1 MSASNT
7 YLSLI
12 QILICQTKV
21 ENQLTKRPP
30 TGYQRK
36 PNQTKPKQEAE
47 SFFLLVWV
55 SRIPFSFPCNF
66 HTLKIHKKPTLLP
79 KLEYPIPKGRK
90 PNFKFISIYVYA
102 AGFPLKMVQR
112 KVPNKLGIQADHV
125 KSDKLLG
132 NLKAS
137 SSQYQDGKNRGTDMK
152 KKMKKS
158 RSIKLS
164 DIDNLRST
172 PFKRNLSQ
180 PGKPPPL
187 YVCATAATPQ
197 KQQPVIK
204 GTDGSPNYMKS
215 TTCFDAR
222 KEQSQV
228 SLRNTQTGSE
238 IKNPSRRNSSISKLS
253 SASGNKPARALTRT
267 SSLKLMRTLTKTPS
281 FKPARASAKK
291 SSRVV
296 LCADLKAQRSTCSST
311 LKESKFPSYLM
322 LNPGGTESE
331 GTSVKKVCPYTYCSL
346 NGHHHAPLP
355 SLKCFLSARRR
366 LLKTQ
371 KSMKM
376 EALSPRRAKPSSEG
390 LEEIGTAKV
399 VFDDKPAF
407 QEADIVSL
415 TPPPLLQDT
424 GMDFFI
430 EIFAKGKNDES
441 EAIEKGTHG
450 DKEEIIDAAGKVE
463 DQNDSMSSIDRGDE
477 AVGEHGDK
485 QEVAEIF
492 SDGSEQFEVDFEEK
506 LEQYKDATATEMDI
520 TKSFPEEQAENEDED
535 YPPILAQEK
544 KTPVSFCNGSNVEGE
559 WVASSEVDEVGSEAT
574 DMEWE
579 EGHLS
584 DSELDSESHVNVGC
598 FLDIKNPDSQNE
610 YLISSDDIASSCS
623 EEIMADE
630 ILLELVAEESACS
643 EEKSDDGDSELDCM
657 HQDSEIHESSQV
669 SKSLCY
675 NQLSLTEDACQD
687 LKAEEEESGKTET
700 KSISTEKPS
709 ASMEEP
715 NMEPIA
721 NGEDSQ
727 EKNRDMEAENVIREI
742 DHQLGDEETI
752 HARKETDEA
761 LNDEQEHQT
770 LQDDLDGMEEKEQA
784 DADKILGHK
793 MTEPC
798 QPEDTAGDCNSS
810 EEIDDKSFSD
820 ETQNNPSDGHSKGSV
835 VVEEENLEKDEGEAK
850 KLRIS
855 SSMYAEEQSDP
866 RIYKISTVEN
876 SIEEVDN
883 MEMDEKNS
891 DAANLSTAVNGIT
904 SPQMESTFFHAGTNS
919 TKELPDN
926 CSNRKWTI
934 RSKRPIKEEE
944 ELRQFNPR
952 DPNYL
957 PLVPDPEAEK
967 VDLRH
972 QMMDD
977 RKNAEEWMI
986 DHALQR
992 TVNKLAPARKRKVAL
1007 LVEAFETVM
1016 PTSKWETHLRPMQAC
1031 S

>member
-1 MSASNT
+1 
-7 YLSLI
+7 
-12 QILICQTKV
+12 
-21 ENQLTKRPP
+21 
-30 TGYQRK
+30 
-36 PNQTKPKQEAE
+36 
-47 SFFLLVWV
+47 
-55 SRIPFSFPCNF
+55 
-66 HTLKIHKKPTLLP
+66 
-79 KLEYPIPKGRK
+79 
-90 PNFKFISIYVYA
+90 
-102 AGFPLKMVQR
+102 MVQR

-137 SSQYQDGKNRGTDMK
+137 SSQNQDGRNRGTDLK

-164 DIDNLRST
+164 DIDSLRST
-172 PFKRNLSQ
+172 HFKRNFSQ

-187 YVCATAATPQ
+187 NVCATAATPQ

-204 GTDGSPNYMKS
+204 GTDVSPNYMKS

-281 FKPARASAKK
+281 FKPARALAKK

-311 LKESKFPSYLM
+311 LKDSKFPSYLM

-331 GTSVKKVCPYTYCSL
+331 GTSVMKVCPYSYCSL

-355 SLKCFLSARRR
+355 PLKCFLSARRR

-376 EALSPRRAKPSSEG
+376 EALSPRRAKPTSEG
-390 LEEIGTAKV
+390 TEKFGTAKV
-399 VFDDKPAF
+399 VFDDKPAY

-441 EAIEKGTHG
+441 EVIEKGSHG

-463 DQNDSMSSIDRGDE
+463 DQNDRGDE

-492 SDGSEQFEVDFEEK
+492 SDGSEQSEVDFKEK
-506 LEQYKDATATEMDI
+506 LEQYEDATATEMDI
-520 TKSFPEEQAENEDED
+520 TKSFPEEQAENADEN
-535 YPPILAQEK
+535 YLPILAQEK
-544 KTPVSFCNGSNVEGE
+544 ITPVSFCNGSDLEGE
-559 WVASSEVDEVGSEAT
+559 CVASSEVDEGGSEAT
-574 DMEWE
+574 DMEWD

-584 DSELDSESHVNVGC
+584 DSELDSESRVNVGC

-630 ILLELVAEESACS
+630 MLLEPFAEESACS
-643 EEKSDDGDSELDCM
+643 EEQSDDGDSERDYM

-669 SKSLCY
+669 SESLSY
-675 NQLSLTEDACQD
+675 NQLSLTEDAFQD
-687 LKAEEEESGKTET
+687 LKAEEEEEESRETDT
-700 KSISTEKPS
+700 KSISTERPS

-727 EKNRDMEAENVIREI
+727 EKNRDMEAENVNREI
-742 DHQLGDEETI
+742 DHQLGDEETNC
-752 HARKETDEA
+752 AGKETDEA
-761 LNDEQEHQT
+761 SNDEQKHQA

-784 DADKILGHK
+784 DADKIMGHK

-798 QPEDTAGDCNSS
+798 QPDDTAGDCNSS

-820 ETQNNPSDGHSKGSV
+820 EAQNNLPDGHSKSSV

-883 MEMDEKNS
+883 MEMEDKNS
-891 DAANLSTAVNGIT
+891 DAASLSTTVNGIT

-986 DHALQR
+986 DHALQQ

>member
-1 MSASNT
+1 
-7 YLSLI
+7 
-12 QILICQTKV
+12 
-21 ENQLTKRPP
+21 
-30 TGYQRK
+30 
-36 PNQTKPKQEAE
+36 
-47 SFFLLVWV
+47 
-55 SRIPFSFPCNF
+55 
-66 HTLKIHKKPTLLP
+66 
-79 KLEYPIPKGRK
+79 
-90 PNFKFISIYVYA
+90 
-102 AGFPLKMVQR
+102 MVQR

-137 SSQYQDGKNRGTDMK
+137 SSQNQDGRNRGTDLK

-172 PFKRNLSQ
+172 PFKRNFSQ

-187 YVCATAATPQ
+187 NVCATAATPQ

-204 GTDGSPNYMKS
+204 GTDVSPNYMKS

-311 LKESKFPSYLM
+311 LKDSKFPSYLM

-331 GTSVKKVCPYTYCSL
+331 GTSVMKVCPYSYCSL

-355 SLKCFLSARRR
+355 PLKCFLSARRR

-376 EALSPRRAKPSSEG
+376 EALSPRRAKPTSEG
-390 LEEIGTAKV
+390 TEKFGTAKV
-399 VFDDKPAF
+399 VFDDKPAY

-441 EAIEKGTHG
+441 EAIEKGSHG

-463 DQNDSMSSIDRGDE
+463 DQNDRGDE

-492 SDGSEQFEVDFEEK
+492 SDGSEQSEVDFEEK
-506 LEQYKDATATEMDI
+506 LEQYEDATATEMDI
-520 TKSFPEEQAENEDED
+520 TKSFPEEQAENADEN
-535 YPPILAQEK
+535 YLPILAQEK
-544 KTPVSFCNGSNVEGE
+544 KTP
-559 WVASSEVDEVGSEAT
+559 ATT

-630 ILLELVAEESACS
+630 ILLEPSAEESACS
-643 EEKSDDGDSELDCM
+643 EEQSDDGDSERDYM

-669 SKSLCY
+669 SESLSY
-675 NQLSLTEDACQD
+675 NQLSLTEDTFQD
-687 LKAEEEESGKTET
+687 LKAEEEEEESRETDT
-700 KSISTEKPS
+700 KSISTERPS

-727 EKNRDMEAENVIREI
+727 EKNRDMEAENVNREI
-742 DHQLGDEETI
+742 DHQLGDEETNS
-752 HARKETDEA
+752 AGKETDEA
-761 LNDEQEHQT
+761 SNDEQKHQT

-784 DADKILGHK
+784 DADKIMGHK

-798 QPEDTAGDCNSS
+798 QPDDTAGDCNSS

-820 ETQNNPSDGHSKGSV
+820 EAQNNLSDGHSKSSV

-850 KLRIS
+850 KLSIS

-883 MEMDEKNS
+883 MEMEDKNS
-891 DAANLSTAVNGIT
+891 DAASLSTTVNGIT

>member
-1 MSASNT
+1 
-7 YLSLI
+7 
-12 QILICQTKV
+12 
-21 ENQLTKRPP
+21 
-30 TGYQRK
+30 
-36 PNQTKPKQEAE
+36 
-47 SFFLLVWV
+47 
-55 SRIPFSFPCNF
+55 
-66 HTLKIHKKPTLLP
+66 
-79 KLEYPIPKGRK
+79 
-90 PNFKFISIYVYA
+90 
-102 AGFPLKMVQR
+102 MVQR

-137 SSQYQDGKNRGTDMK
+137 SSQNQDGRNRGTDLK

-180 PGKPPPL
+180 PGKPPSL
-187 YVCATAATPQ
+187 NVCATAATPQ

-311 LKESKFPSYLM
+311 LKDSKFPSYLM
-322 LNPGGTESE
+322 LNAGGTESE
-331 GTSVKKVCPYTYCSL
+331 GTSVMKVCPYTYCSL

-355 SLKCFLSARRR
+355 PLKCFLSARRR

-376 EALSPRRAKPSSEG
+376 EALSPRRAKPTSEG
-390 LEEIGTAKV
+390 MERIGTAKV
-399 VFDDKPAF
+399 VFDDKPAY

-441 EAIEKGTHG
+441 EAIEKGSHG
-450 DKEEIIDAAGKVE
+450 DKEEIIDAAGKIE
-463 DQNDSMSSIDRGDE
+463 DQNDRGDE

-492 SDGSEQFEVDFEEK
+492 SDGSEQSEVDFEKK
-506 LEQYKDATATEMDI
+506 LEQYEDATATEMDI
-520 TKSFPEEQAENEDED
+520 TKSFPEEQAENADEN
-535 YPPILAQEK
+535 YLPILAQEK
-544 KTPVSFCNGSNVEGE
+544 KTPVSFCNGSDLKGE
-559 WVASSEVDEVGSEAT
+559 WIASSEVDEAGSEAT

-584 DSELDSESHVNVGC
+584 DTELDSESHVNVGC
-598 FLDIKNPDSQNE
+598 FLDAKNPDSQNE

-623 EEIMADE
+623 EKIMADE
-630 ILLELVAEESACS
+630 ILREPFAEESACS
-643 EEKSDDGDSELDCM
+643 EEQSDDGDSERDYM
-657 HQDSEIHESSQV
+657 HQDSEIHESSQE
-669 SKSLCY
+669 SESLSY
-675 NQLSLTEDACQD
+675 NQLSLTEDAFQD
-687 LKAEEEESGKTET
+687 LKAEEEKEESRETET

-709 ASMEEP
+709 ASMEES

-721 NGEDSQ
+721 NGEDGQ
-727 EKNRDMEAENVIREI
+727 EKNRDMEAENAIHEI
-742 DHQLGDEETI
+742 DRQPGDEETNC
-752 HARKETDEA
+752 AGKETDEA
-761 LNDEQEHQT
+761 SNDEQKHQT
-770 LQDDLDGMEEKEQA
+770 LQDDLDGMEEKEQV
-784 DADKILGHK
+784 DADKIMGHK
-793 MTEPC
+793 MTETC
-798 QPEDTAGDCNSS
+798 QPDDTAGDCNSS

-820 ETQNNPSDGHSKGSV
+820 EAQNNLFDGNSKSSI

-883 MEMDEKNS
+883 MEMEDKNS
-891 DAANLSTAVNGIT
+891 DAANLSTTVNGIT

-919 TKELPDN
+919 TRELPDN

>member
-1 MSASNT
+1 
-7 YLSLI
+7 
-12 QILICQTKV
+12 
-21 ENQLTKRPP
+21 
-30 TGYQRK
+30 
-36 PNQTKPKQEAE
+36 
-47 SFFLLVWV
+47 
-55 SRIPFSFPCNF
+55 
-66 HTLKIHKKPTLLP
+66 
-79 KLEYPIPKGRK
+79 
-90 PNFKFISIYVYA
+90 
-102 AGFPLKMVQR
+102 MVQR

-137 SSQYQDGKNRGTDMK
+137 SSQNQDGRNRGTDLK

-180 PGKPPPL
+180 PGKPPSL
-187 YVCATAATPQ
+187 NVCATAATPQ

-311 LKESKFPSYLM
+311 LKDSKFPSYLM
-322 LNPGGTESE
+322 LNAGGTESE
-331 GTSVKKVCPYTYCSL
+331 GTSVMKVCPYTYCSL

-355 SLKCFLSARRR
+355 PLKCFLSARRR

-376 EALSPRRAKPSSEG
+376 EALSPRRAKPTSEG
-390 LEEIGTAKV
+390 MEEIGTAKV
-399 VFDDKPAF
+399 VFDDKPAY

-441 EAIEKGTHG
+441 EAIEKGSHG
-450 DKEEIIDAAGKVE
+450 DKEEIIDASGKIE
-463 DQNDSMSSIDRGDE
+463 DQNDRGDE

-492 SDGSEQFEVDFEEK
+492 SDGSKHSEVDFEKK
-506 LEQYKDATATEMDI
+506 LEHYEDATATEMDI
-520 TKSFPEEQAENEDED
+520 TKSFPEEQAENADEN
-535 YPPILAQEK
+535 YLPILAQEK
-544 KTPVSFCNGSNVEGE
+544 KTPVSFCNGSDLEGE
-559 WVASSEVDEVGSEAT
+559 WIASSEVDEAGSEAT

-598 FLDIKNPDSQNE
+598 FLDVKNPDSQND

-623 EEIMADE
+623 EKIMADE
-630 ILLELVAEESACS
+630 ILREPFAEESACS
-643 EEKSDDGDSELDCM
+643 EEQSDDGDSERDYM
-657 HQDSEIHESSQV
+657 HQDSEIHESSQE
-669 SKSLCY
+669 SESLSY
-675 NQLSLTEDACQD
+675 NQLSLTEDAFQD
-687 LKAEEEESGKTET
+687 LKAEEEEEEESRETET

-709 ASMEEP
+709 ASMEES

-727 EKNRDMEAENVIREI
+727 EKNRDMEAENAIREI
-742 DHQLGDEETI
+742 DRQLGDE
-752 HARKETDEA
+752 AS
-761 LNDEQEHQT
+761 NDEQKHQT

-784 DADKILGHK
+784 DADKIMGHK
-793 MTEPC
+793 MTETC
-798 QPEDTAGDCNSS
+798 QPDDTAGDCNSS

-820 ETQNNPSDGHSKGSV
+820 EAQNNLFDGNSKSSIV
-835 VVEEENLEKDEGEAK
+835 VKEENLDKDEGEAK

-866 RIYKISTVEN
+866 RIYKICTVEN

-883 MEMDEKNS
+883 MEMEDKNS
-891 DAANLSTAVNGIT
+891 DAANLSTTVNGIT
-904 SPQMESTFFHAGTNS
+904 SPQMESAFFHAGTNS

-1016 PTSKWETHLRPMQAC
+1016 PTSKWEAHLRPMQAC